1 MKFFLENPIFIWVS
15 AFILT
20 LLVFYGMD
28 QFIMLA
34 QGLPLNL
41 DMTPAQ

>member
-1 MKFFLENPIFIWVS
+1 MNLSNPVVAWVGAFL
-15 AFILT
+15 LT

-28 QFIMLA
+28 HFIMLI

-41 DMTPAQ
+41 DLTPAQ